1 MLKHPLQLPFIG
13 LLAIFI
19 ALSLGWRRQPQMSL
33 TAGEMHSD
41 VLLPSD
47 PVKRGP
53 FRGPQREWGFEGR
66 AGEHLVLTVESFELD
81 SFLILAD
88 PSGRIIGQSDDSGG
102 FMNAMVEVTLP
113 QTGRYAITVGGTDPE
128 QYGAY
133 RLAAF
138 HKNPVDRDVQRYLAR
153 GRRYTSRRGSQRAEC
168 LVNVAA
174 AKRFREM
181 GDWRQASDCL
191 QTAAAAADRSGFV
204 YGKWAAALESGTLA
218 ARTMDFG
225 RAMTDL
231 RHALDVAR
239 RLPAG
244 TAAEAWT
251 LAEIG
256 DIFLYLDKAVQA
268 HACFRRALDA
278 AEASG
283 NPSALARLSSSLVQS
298 SLRAG
303 PNADALARK
312 AHDLREALDPA
323 LRVDLGAAFA
333 VSLSAAGDLP
343 AALAVVGQTI
353 PEARALGYRDAV
365 AALLCSK
372 SMIEFRLG
380 RSAAMARS
388 AAEAVEA
395 AIPDDPDPMRVGK
408 ALQIEADA
416 AMVAGDNARALELCA
431 KALQPMEV
439 AWARESVSEVRVRLL
454 SGIKAVCSQI
464 IATLS
469 ALNARQPSER
479 YALEAFDYAERGRAR
494 NLLLDLGETASQTPV
509 GADRSQ
515 LARES
520 AIGRR
525 ILFFR
530 EGGEPTPAE
539 AERIEAERTDVI
551 AERIRTQEK
560 ESRWLSGICVP
571 APVTAELVR
580 RELLRSHP
588 RAAVLSYQLRP
599 RDGVL
604 IVITPEAARLFV
616 LPGWKTI
623 GDAVAAWTAQ
633 TAPGA
638 SVRDYSRV
646 SRHLY
651 DMLVAPCASMIRG
664 KDLIIIPDY
673 TLNSLPFEGLVVS
686 APENPAS
693 FRELRYLVDEH
704 PVTYAPSVSVLEL
717 LESRSRLRSMS
728 NPNEV
733 LLVGDPVSRIR
744 PTNASSAATLS
755 PAARGWTFSRLS
767 GAGAEVTEIAQ
778 AAAQF
783 RWKPDVRVGIDASKR
798 SMTEDGALLPY
809 RIVHIA
815 THALADQV
823 EGGLSGVVL
832 SAEQGD
838 TGGDVFLTAEEISHL
853 KLAADLVVLSGCSTG
868 RGQVTNAEGVIGL
881 GQAFL
886 VAGARRV
893 CTTLWNVA
901 DDAPRQLMPEFYR
914 RYLARDSEPAEALR
928 GAKLA
933 LIRAGAPPSVW
944 APMVL
949 VGAPD
954 EVR

>member
-1 MLKHPLQLPFIG
+1 MVKHHLQPPFLG
-13 LLAIFI
+13 LLAILV
-19 ALSLGWRRQPQMSL
+19 ALSPPWRRQPQLSL
-33 TAGEMHSD
+33 AAGEMHSD
-41 VLLPSD
+41 VLLATD

-53 FRGPQREWGFEGR
+53 FRGPQREWGFKGR
-66 AGEHLVLTVESFELD
+66 SGETLVFTVESFELD
-81 SFLILAD
+81 TFLILTD
-88 PSGRIIGQSDDSGG
+88 PSGRMIGQSDDSGG
-102 FMNAMVEVTLP
+102 FMNARVEITLP
-113 QTGRYAITVGGTDPE
+113 KTGCYAITVGGTDPE
-128 QYGAY
+128 QCGAY
-133 RLAAF
+133 RLAAL
-138 HKNPVDRDVQRYLAR
+138 HKDPAEQDVHRYLAR
-153 GRRYTSRRGSQRAEC
+153 GTRYASRRGSQRAAC

-174 AKRFREM
+174 AKRLREM

-191 QTAAAAADRSGFV
+191 QSAAVAADRSGFA
-204 YGKWAAALESGTLA
+204 YGRWAAALESGTLA
-218 ARTMDFG
+218 ARTMNFG
-225 RAMTDL
+225 RAMTEL
-231 RHALDVAR
+231 RRALDVAR
-239 RLPAG
+239 RLPAS
-244 TAAEAWT
+244 TAAESRT
-251 LAEIG
+251 LAELG

-268 HACFRRALDA
+268 QACFRRALGA

-283 NPSALARLSSSLVQS
+283 NPSALARLSPSLVQS

-312 AHDLREALDPA
+312 AHDIREALDPA
-323 LRVDLGAAFA
+323 VRVDVGAALA

-353 PEARALGYRDAV
+353 PEARALGYRDAEV
-365 AALLCSK
+365 ALLCSK
-372 SMIEFRLG
+372 SMIEHRLG
-380 RSAAMARS
+380 RSDAMARS
-388 AAEAVEA
+388 AAEAAEA
-395 AIPDDPDPMRVGK
+395 AIPDDPDPMRAGK

-416 AMVAGDNARALELCA
+416 AMAAGDNARALELCA

-439 AWARESVSEVRVRLL
+439 AWARQPVSEVRIRLL

-464 IATLS
+464 IANLS
-469 ALNARQPSER
+469 ALNAREPAEN
-479 YALEAFDYAERGRAR
+479 YALKAFDYAERGRAR

-515 LARES
+515 LSRES

-525 ILFFR
+525 ILSFR
-530 EGGEPTPAE
+530 EGGEPEPAE
-539 AERIEAERTDVI
+539 AERIEAERTGVI
-551 AERIRTQEK
+551 AERIRAQEE
-560 ESRWLSGICVP
+560 ESRWRSGIGVP
-571 APVTAELVR
+571 APITAELVR
-580 RELLRSHP
+580 RELLKSHP
-588 RAAVLSYQLRP
+588 NAAVLSYQLRP

-604 IVITPEAARLFV
+604 IVITPESARLFV
-616 LPGWKTI
+616 LPGWKTV
-623 GDAVAAWTAQ
+623 GDAVAAWSAR
-633 TAPGA
+633 AVPAA
-638 SVRDYSRV
+638 SVSDYSLV
-646 SRHLY
+646 SRRLY
-651 DMLVAPCASMIRG
+651 DMLVAPCAPMIRG
-664 KDLIIIPDY
+664 KELIIVPDY
-673 TLNSLPFEGLVVS
+673 MLNSLPFEGLVVS
-686 APENPAS
+686 APQNPAS

-704 PVTYAPSVSVLEL
+704 AVTYAPSVSVLEL
-717 LESRSRLRSMS
+717 LESRSRLRTVS
-728 NPNEV
+728 NLNEV

-744 PTNASSAATLS
+744 RTSSSSS
-755 PAARGWTFSRLS
+755 PVQSTPARGLAFSRLS
-767 GAGAEVTEIAQ
+767 GASAEVTEIAH
-778 AAAQF
+778 AAEQLH
-783 RWKPDVRVGIDASKR
+783 WKPEVRVGFDASKR
-798 SMTEDGALLPY
+798 SMTADGALLPY

-881 GQAFL
+881 GQAFM

-914 RYLARDSEPAEALR
+914 RYLLRDSEPAEALR
-928 GAKLA
+928 AAKLA

-954 EVR
+954 EAR